1 LAYIY
6 TINEQRNAMNARP
19 TAEMMQKGLVI
30 VDANGT
36 EWKVLNAKP
45 YGWEVRG
52 WSVNG
57 RSIGIKVMFE
67 DDLQFCTLA

>member
-1 LAYIY
+1 MK
-6 TINEQRNAMNARP
+6 TKP
-19 TAEMMQKGLVI
+19 TAEMMQKGFVI

-36 EWKVLNAKP
+36 EWSVLNAKP

-57 RSIGIKVMFE
+57 RCVGIMVMTE
-67 DDLQFCTLA
+67 CDLEFCTLA